1 MKNIFAVIYFREGGE
16 GRCLELEGFG
26 FEIHADRI
34 QTGPGFRVSL
44 SSSPPVP
51 RKTENM
57 HNWGEGGGRTG
68 GTKTQNWLA
77 AIT

>member
-1 MKNIFAVIYFREGGE
+1 MIYFREGGE
-16 GRCLELEGFG
+16 GRCLELEGFV

-51 RKTENM
+51 RKTDNM
-57 HNWGEGGGRTG
+57 HNWGEGGEDGR
-68 GTKTQNWLA
+68 NEDPELA
-77 AIT
+77 GSDYVSVI